1 MHIDYSKFINDVSAF
16 HDITDTPNR
25 DVPTKLSEAE
35 IQLRC
40 NLNREE
46 DREFYEASVLHPSF
60 FVAEGVDKIYVVAG
74 TLVQMGLKDRINH
87 RCEFLPFNNYW
98 HGLELYDEMFLRAVQ
113 NNQLEAVVDASI
125 AKIYL
130 TCQILIDRKLDGC
143 VMPMWD
149 AIHGANMAKADPVT
163 GKCRKREDGKV
174 LKPEGW
180 QPANILS
187 TFHTWEASQTV
198 TA

>member
-1 MHIDYSKFINDVSAF
+1 MYIDYQKFIGDVAAF
-16 HDITDTPNR
+16 HIITDTPNR

-40 NLNREE
+40 NLNTEE
-46 DREFYEASVLHPSF
+46 DREFYEASVLHPSS
-60 FVAEGVDKIYVVAG
+60 FVAEAVDKVYVVAG
-74 TLVQMGLKDRINH
+74 TLVQTGQKTLLPRSI
-87 RCEFLPFNNYW
+87 EFLPIKSW
-98 HGLELYDEMFLRAVQ
+98 WEGLRIYDEMFLNAVR
-113 NNQLEAVVDASI
+113 NNQLELIADASM

-130 TCQILIDRKLDGC
+130 TIQILMDRKLDGC
-143 VMPMWD
+143 FLPMWE

-163 GKCRKREDGKV
+163 GKCRKRDDGKV

-180 QPANILS
+180 QPADILG
-187 TFHTWEASQTV
+187 TYHTWEAAKV